1 MDEQRLLDAKTT
13 ARIMAI
19 SEKTLWK
26 RTKEGVIPHIRIGNR
41 VLYSIVQLDQWI
53 QEQTQ
58 PPHQPIS
65 DYQEGNEI
73 IEGPLEQFLSTDEWD
88 SSAIP

>member
-13 ARIMAI
+13 ARILSI

-41 VLYSIVQLDQWI
+41 VLYSIAQLDQWI
-53 QEQTQ
+53 QEQSQ
-58 PPHQPIS
+58 FSYAPVS
-65 DYQEGNEI
+65 DYEPG
-73 IEGPLEQFLSTDEWD
+73 
-88 SSAIP
+88 